1 MPVIVLTKSDL
12 CDDLEN
18 KLSEVS
24 SVAFGID
31 VLVTTSTEENGYK
44 ELLPFILEGK
54 NDCFYRLFRRGEI
67 HSDQSSIGERTA
79 ENKWAS
85 Q

>member
-1 MPVIVLTKSDL
+1 MEHFNLRRLERYISIAWESGAMPVIVLTKSDL

-31 VLVTTSTEENGYK
+31 VLVTTSTEESLCAGVC
-44 ELLPFILEGK
+44 GT
-54 NDCFYRLFRRGEI
+54 LFGP
-67 HSDQSSIGERTA
+67 HHAGT
-79 ENKWAS
+79 
-85 Q
+85 

>member
-1 MPVIVLTKSDL
+1 MPVIILTKSDL

-44 ELLPFILEGK
+44 DIKVYKDLSGNDRVVTAGK
-54 NDCFYRLFRRGEI
+54 E
-67 HSDQSSIGERTA
+67 
-79 ENKWAS
+79 
-85 Q
+85 